1 MEHSFTKYHF
11 DGQRDNEQILLVLH
25 RHWFDILSQFSLVF
39 VMILLLFGSYGLTS
53 FFYTDFSNPIF
64 QTLFAFLRNLFF
76 IFTWI
81 IFFIIWIDYYFDVWI
96 VTNQRIVNIE
106 QQGLFARETS
116 ELRLEKIQDV
126 TTDVNGI
133 IPTFLNYGNIE
144 VQTAGEQ
151 EKFIFKNI
159 PDPYAVKD
167 LIMKLQ
173 EKIEHDENTQF
184 TEMLSQKIHHNDDE
198 A

>member
-1 MEHSFTKYHF
+1 MENSFTKYHF
-11 DGQRDNEQILLVLH
+11 DGQRADEQILLVLH
-25 RHWFDILSQFSLVF
+25 RHWFDILSQFFIVF
-39 VMILLLFGSYGLTS
+39 VMLVLLFGSYGFTS
-53 FFYTDFSNPIF
+53 FFFANFGDPSY
-64 QTLFAFLRNLFF
+64 QTPFTFLRNLFL

-81 IFFIIWIDYYFDVWI
+81 TFFIIWIDYYFDVWI
-96 VTNQRIVNIE
+96 VTDQRIVNIE
-106 QQGLFARETS
+106 QNGLFARETS

-126 TTDVNGI
+126 ATDVHGV

-144 VQTAGEQ
+144 VQTAAEH
-151 EKFIFKNI
+151 EKFLFKNI

-173 EKIEHDENTQF
+173 KKFEHTEDVEF
-184 TEMLSQKIHHNDDE
+184 TVMLSKKIHHDGDE